1 MNDQQ
6 RPQEK
11 QGLAITAEAL
21 YMLNLLFPLIPLFA
35 LATIFFRHRKDPSLF
50 VRSHIIQPFVAALV
64 STSLF
69 IIINLIAAFLGGY
82 TSFDNLISIHSL
94 VALEVYTLLV
104 ILPFLVPGLIGL
116 TKAMSGYAWHYPV
129 IGRFCDN

>member
-1 MNDQQ
+1 MEEQ
-6 RPQEK
+6 RTQEK
-11 QGLAITAEAL
+11 QGLAIASEAL
-21 YMLNLLFPLIPLFA
+21 YMLNLLFPLIPLLA
-35 LATIFFRHRKDPSLF
+35 LASIFFRHRKDPSLF
-50 VRSHIIQPFVAALV
+50 VRSHVIQPFIAALI

-69 IIINLIAAFLGGY
+69 VIINLIAALLGGY
-82 TSFDNLISIHSL
+82 SSMDNLISIHSL

-116 TKAMSGYAWHYPV
+116 TRAMSGVSWHYPI